1 MGKFNEM
8 DIDIQECVEDLKM
21 LRGIAPHNH
30 PSNIVYGDGYFANS
44 LETKYARP
52 VREEAERRLEV
63 ECTKLTVRISPAQQK
78 LLANMIDD
86 ELSHYDASRCAIED
100 DSELV
105 AHAIARD
112 NLQDVLTVVTDDS
125 TL

>member
-1 MGKFNEM
+1 MGYFKEM

-30 PSNIVYGDGYFANS
+30 PSNIVYGDGYFAKS
-44 LETKYARP
+44 LETKYPRG
-52 VREEAERRLEV
+52 VLEQAEKRLEV
-63 ECTKLTVRISPAQQK
+63 ECTKLTVRITPAQQK

-105 AHAIARD
+105 AHDIARD

-125 TL
+125 T